1 MRSLTWKLVL
11 AFALVTLL
19 AVSGVGLLARHA
31 AVDQLSTYVTR
42 GGLARAELFAPAL
55 ARYYIDR
62 GGWDGIH
69 EALMTLSATSSPNP
83 GLGSGRQRWQ
93 ENASRALGFTQY
105 RIIVSNSE
113 GEIIADTGE
122 TLELGRQLSES
133 ELDAGVA
140 LNINQSRVGT
150 VLVLADASDF
160 NAQLAE
166 QFRSSVDRSVV
177 IAGIVVGALAL
188 AVAFVLSRQIL
199 APLGKLTV
207 AARQIAAG
215 DLSQRVRVSSQD
227 EVGDLAGTFN
237 TMTASLQSQQELR
250 QRLMADVAHELR
262 TPLAVI
268 RGNLEALLDGVHP
281 LTEENVSAIL
291 DEVLLLGRLTDDL
304 RELALA
310 EAGQLQLHRE
320 ALDLG
325 DLVYRIFTGLEPLT
339 EEREIRLSSDIPE
352 GLPAAYADQQRLS
365 QVFHNLLSNAIR
377 HTPAGG
383 EIRVSAERAENPAFL
398 RVTVSDT
405 GSGIAPADLPS
416 LFERFNK
423 GNISRR
429 REQGGTGL
437 GLSIVKQFIEAH
449 DGQIG
454 VESKLG
460 KGTTITFTLPIA
472 LEE

>member
-11 AFALVTLL
+11 AFAMITLL
-19 AVSGVGLLARHA
+19 AVSGVGLLAQRA
-31 AVDQLSTYVTR
+31 AVAGLGTYVTS
-42 GGLARAELFAPAL
+42 GGLARAEMLAPAL
-55 ARYYIDR
+55 ARYHIDND
-62 GGWDGIH
+62 GWDGIH
-69 EALMTLSATSSPNP
+69 ESLNLLTAAWSPSP
-83 GLGSGRQRWQ
+83 GTGLGRRRWQ
-93 ENASRALGFTQY
+93 ENAWRALGYSQY
-105 RIIVSNSE
+105 QIILADAAGIVLADPSE
-113 GEIIADTGE
+113 EP
-122 TLELGRQLSES
+122 ELGRQLNSS
-133 ELDAGVA
+133 ELDAGTPI
-140 LNINQSRVGT
+140 NINGSRVGT
-150 VLVLADASDF
+150 VLVLTGTSEMSEM
-160 NAQLAE
+160 LAN
-166 QFRSSVDRSVV
+166 QFQRSVNRSV
-177 IAGIVVGALAL
+177 LVAGAAVGALAL
-188 AVAFVLSRQIL
+188 ALAITLSRQIL
-199 APLGKLTV
+199 APLRKLTV
-207 AARQIAAG
+207 AARRIAAG
-215 DLSQRVRVSSQD
+215 DLSQRVQVSSQD
-227 EVGDLAGTFN
+227 EVSDLAGTFN
-237 TMTASLQSQQELR
+237 AMTATLQSQQELR

-310 EAGQLQLHRE
+310 EAGQLELHRE
-320 ALDLG
+320 AIDLG
-325 DLVYRIFTGLEPLT
+325 DLVYRIHISLEPLAK
-339 EEREIRLSSDIPE
+339 EREIRLVSDMPE

-383 EIRVSAERAENPAFL
+383 EIRVSAERAENPSFL

-405 GSGIAPADLPS
+405 GSGIAPADLSS
-416 LFERFNK
+416 LFERFSK
-423 GNISRR
+423 ADKSRR

-454 VESKLG
+454 VESELG
-460 KGTTITFTLPIA
+460 KGMTITFTLPIA